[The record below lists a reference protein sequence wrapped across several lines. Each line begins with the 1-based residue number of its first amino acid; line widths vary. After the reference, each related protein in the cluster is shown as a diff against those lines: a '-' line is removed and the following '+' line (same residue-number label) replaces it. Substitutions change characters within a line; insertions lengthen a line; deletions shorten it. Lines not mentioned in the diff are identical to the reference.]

1 MEQMTKERLEAYQ
14 SMQEEVR
21 ELKYKLQ
28 HLGEGESMVD
38 SSTINDYR
46 SGYPVPQAVVG
57 VDWDKVD
64 RLYDRYMNRIAKLQK
79 ECNLVEEYIESIED
93 SVTRR
98 IFRMYYLEG
107 MSQKD
112 VGVAVHID
120 RSRVSR
126 KIEIF
131 LKTHTKHKKHSY
143 NNT

>member
-14 SMQEEVR
+14 SMQEEIR

-79 ECNLVEEYIESIED
+79 ECDLVEEYIENIED

-126 KIEIF
+126 KIDNF
-131 LKTHTKHKKHSY
+131 FKNAHKAQKAQL
-143 NNT
+143 